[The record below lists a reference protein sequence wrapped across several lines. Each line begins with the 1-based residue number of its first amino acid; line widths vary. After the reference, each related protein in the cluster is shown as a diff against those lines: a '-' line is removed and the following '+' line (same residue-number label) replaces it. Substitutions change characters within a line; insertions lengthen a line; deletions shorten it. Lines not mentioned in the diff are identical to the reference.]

1 MNAWM
6 GWTAGVCCAAAACAL
21 LEQLHPSGAM
31 RKAAQCV
38 LALFFLAVLIL
49 PLPEIAWPD
58 GSGAAQTAETADRA
72 DELTNLMRR
81 QMVRAATEQVE
92 QAVRDRL
99 AEIEVT
105 PVRVTAQL
113 TADGDAVRLE
123 RLTIVLRSGDRMY
136 EKTVRIRMQ
145 ALLNDEPEIRYE

>member
-1 MNAWM
+1 MDARSR
-6 GWTAGVCCAAAACAL
+6 L
-21 LEQLHPSGAM
+21 QKL
-31 RKAAQCV
+31 
-38 LALFFLAVLIL
+38 
-49 PLPEIAWPD
+49 
-58 GSGAAQTAETADRA
+58 
-72 DELTNLMRR
+72 
-81 QMVRAATEQVE
+81 
-92 QAVRDRL
+92 RDRL

>member
-21 LEQLHPSGAM
+21 LEQLHPSGHA
-31 RKAAQCV
+31 
-38 LALFFLAVLIL
+38 IS
-49 PLPEIAWPD
+49 

-72 DELTNLMRR
+72 DELTSLMRR
-81 QMVRAATEQVE
+81 QMVCAAAEEVE
-92 QAVRDRL
+92 QTVRDRL

-123 RLTIVLRSGDRMY
+123 RLIIVLRSGDRMY

-145 ALLNDEPEIRYE
+145 TLLNDEPEIRYE

>member
-1 MNAWM
+1 MNI
-6 GWTAGVCCAAAACAL
+6 
-21 LEQLHPSGAM
+21 QDP
-31 RKAAQCV
+31 K
-38 LALFFLAVLIL
+38 FL
-49 PLPEIAWPD
+49 
-58 GSGAAQTAETADRA
+58 
-72 DELTNLMRR
+72 
-81 QMVRAATEQVE
+81 EQVE

>member
-1 MNAWM
+1 
-6 GWTAGVCCAAAACAL
+6 
-21 LEQLHPSGAM
+21 M

-58 GSGAAQTAETADRA
+58 GSGVAQTAETADRM
-72 DELTNLMRR
+72 DELTNLMCR